1 MQIPLMRKT
10 SFVWV
15 LFLAV
20 LFCFPSCRAY
30 KNLYYLEG
38 APMLEKE
45 YLEMTKGVHEAI
57 IKPSDILSITV
68 NSEIKGAAEDFNLP
82 MIPTNSNLAVR
93 TQVVASSHTSGTL
106 QNYLVDK
113 EGTIN
118 FPVLGTLKLAG
129 MTIQQAQ
136 EHIAGAISPQYI
148 GTKPIVNVRQLNF
161 QVSVLGEVK
170 NPGIYKVENGQ
181 MTILDALAAAGDM
194 TIYGKRDNVLL
205 VRIQDDG
212 ELAFHKIDL
221 RDKHFVLN
229 KDLFYLQ
236 QSDKIYVQPNRARG
250 NSSSFGTLET
260 ITLSALSVLISIIA
274 IATR

>member
-1 MQIPLMRKT
+1 
-10 SFVWV
+10 
-15 LFLAV
+15 
-20 LFCFPSCRAY
+20 
-30 KNLYYLEG
+30 
-38 APMLEKE
+38 MLEKE

-82 MIPTNSNLAVR
+82 MIPTNSNLSVQ

-136 EHIAGAISPQYI
+136 EHIAEAISPQYI